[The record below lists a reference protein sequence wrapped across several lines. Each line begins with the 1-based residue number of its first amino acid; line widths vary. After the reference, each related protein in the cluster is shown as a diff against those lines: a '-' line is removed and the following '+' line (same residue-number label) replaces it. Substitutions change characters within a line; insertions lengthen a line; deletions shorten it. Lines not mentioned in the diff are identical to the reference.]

1 MKTKNKDIFAVRD
14 EIEKLERELFSLESV
29 KNAMPDVTV
38 DAELVGRL
46 HASLNL
52 ENKAKRRFLPAARWA
67 VAAMLLLAAAASIK
81 MYSGAGA
88 ERAPVLASA
97 TEGFWDSSTDTD
109 TIETALDSIEYMIS
123 YAESE
128 SGYVDYEISD
138 IETELFADAFW
149 KG

>member
-1 MKTKNKDIFAVRD
+1 MKTKNTDIFAVRD
-14 EIEKLERELFSLESV
+14 EIEKLEKELFSLECV
-29 KNAMPDVTV
+29 KDAMPDVTA

-46 HASLNL
+46 HAALNR
-52 ENKAKRRFLPAARWA
+52 EIKAKRRFRSAARWA
-67 VAAMLLLAAAASIK
+67 VAAMLLIAAAVSVK
-81 MYSGAGA
+81 MYSGTDTEDASS
-88 ERAPVLASA
+88 LAYAS
-97 TEGFWDSSTDTD
+97 ESFWDNSADTD

-128 SGYVDYEISD
+128 SGYVDYEVSD